1 MIFKRHTKAEIEPD
15 EREKSGFCFWFFILP
30 TETSFDRNSRFERL

>member
-15 EREKSGFCFWFFILP
+15 EKGRSGFCFWLFYSSDGNKF
-30 TETSFDRNSRFERL
+30 